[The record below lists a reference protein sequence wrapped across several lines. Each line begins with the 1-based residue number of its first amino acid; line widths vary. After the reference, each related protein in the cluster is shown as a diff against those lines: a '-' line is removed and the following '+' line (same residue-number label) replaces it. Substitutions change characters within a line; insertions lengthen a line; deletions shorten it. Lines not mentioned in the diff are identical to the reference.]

1 MGLIHA
7 LQVSFF
13 ADPRRRAPEQLLTE
27 WHSLV
32 DVAESAMTAGVRTT
46 VIQASHVP
54 GHIQRNGVNY
64 FFMSPPAAE
73 SLARSPDFAARLAEL
88 APQVIHVHG
97 LGFARDVVALRE
109 LAPRTPMLL
118 QDHADR
124 APRFWRRGSWR
135 RGVAAA
141 NGVSFCAR
149 EQAREFSRR
158 GLLPSHVEVFEIP
171 ESTSGFAPGDRAAAR
186 ATTGLSGDPCL
197 LSVAHLDRNK
207 DPLTVLA
214 GVAAAL
220 DKLPGLQLWLCFGAA
235 PLFDEVRASIDAD
248 PRLRECVHL
257 LGRVPHERV
266 ETLMR
271 AADLFVLGSHREGSS
286 FSLIEA
292 LATGLPP
299 VVTDIPSLRALTGDG
314 SVGELWRCGDAQS
327 LAAALIRAAGR
338 VGDAER
344 ARTRWHFEAN
354 LSREAVGRSF
364 AAAYQSLIQQS
375 QTRGQ
380 ARANS

>member
-1 MGLIHA
+1 MHAPAINA
-7 LQVSFF
+7 LQLSFF
-13 ADPRRRAPEQLLTE
+13 TDARRRTGEQLLVD

-32 DVAESAMTAGVRTT
+32 DVAESAVAAGMRIS

-54 GHIQRNGVNY
+54 GHIERNGVNY
-64 FFMSPPAAE
+64 FFMSPPAAG
-73 SLARSPDFAARLAEL
+73 SLVRSPEFIARLNEL

-97 LGFARDVVALRE
+97 LGFARDVVALRDVV
-109 LAPRTPMLL
+109 PRTPILL

-124 APRFWRRGSWR
+124 PPNFWRRGYWR

-158 GLLPSHVEVFEIP
+158 GLLPPHVEVFEIP
-171 ESTSGFAPGDRAAAR
+171 ESTSRFTPGDRAAAR
-186 ATTGLSGDPCL
+186 AATGLAGDPCVL
-197 LSVAHLDRNK
+197 WVGHLDRNK

-220 DKLPGLQLWLCFGAA
+220 DELPQLQLWCCFGTA
-235 PLFDEVRASIDAD
+235 PLIDEVRACIDAD
-248 PRLRECVHL
+248 ARLRERVHL
-257 LGRVPHERV
+257 LGRVAHAQV

-292 LATGLPP
+292 LATGLTP
-299 VVTDIPSLRALTGDG
+299 VVSDIPSLRTLTSNGAVGALWSCGNARALGTALVHVTRSLTPTSRAQVRAHFDARL
-314 SVGELWRCGDAQS
+314 SQCAIGEQL
-327 LAAALIRAAGR
+327 RAAY
-338 VGDAER
+338 R
-344 ARTRWHFEAN
+344 AVIAA
-354 LSREAVGRSF
+354 REATLLS
-364 AAAYQSLIQQS
+364 A
-375 QTRGQ
+375 
-380 ARANS
+380 

>member
-1 MGLIHA
+1 MRAPAINA
-7 LQVSFF
+7 LQLSFF
-13 ADPRRRAPEQLLTE
+13 ADARRRTGEQLLVD

-32 DVAESAMTAGVRTT
+32 DVAESAATVGVRIS

-54 GHIQRNGVNY
+54 GHIERNGVNY
-64 FFMSPPAAE
+64 FFIAPPAAG
-73 SLARSPDFAARLAEL
+73 SLVRSPEFIARLNEL

-109 LAPRTPMLL
+109 VVPRTPVLL

-124 APRFWRRGSWR
+124 PPHFWRRGYWR

-141 NGVSFCAR
+141 NAVSFCAR

-158 GLLPSHVEVFEIP
+158 GLLPPHVEVFEIP
-171 ESTSGFAPGDRAAAR
+171 ESTSRFTPGDRAAAR
-186 ATTGLSGDPCL
+186 AATGLSGDP
-197 LSVAHLDRNK
+197 SVLWVGHLDRNK

-220 DKLPGLQLWLCFGAA
+220 EELPQLQLWCCFGTA
-235 PLFDEVRASIDAD
+235 PLFDEVRACIDAD
-248 PRLRECVHL
+248 ARLRERVHL
-257 LGRVPHERV
+257 LGRVPHEQV

-292 LATGLPP
+292 LATGLTP
-299 VVTDIPSLRALTGDG
+299 VVSDIPSLRTLTRNGAVGALWPRGDPRALG
-314 SVGELWRCGDAQS
+314 TALVHVTRSLTPVSRAQVRGHFDACLSQHAIGEQLRDAYR
-327 LAAALIRAAGR
+327 ALI
-338 VGDAER
+338 
-344 ARTRWHFEAN
+344 
-354 LSREAVGRSF
+354 SPREATPMT
-364 AAAYQSLIQQS
+364 A
-375 QTRGQ
+375 
-380 ARANS
+380 

>member
-1 MGLIHA
+1 MSLINA

-13 ADPRRRAPEQLLTE
+13 ADARRRAPEQLLVD

-32 DVAESAMTAGVRTT
+32 DVAESAAAAGIRIT

-54 GHIQRNGVNY
+54 GHIERNGVNY
-64 FFMSPPAAE
+64 FFMPPPATD
-73 SLARSPDFAARLAEL
+73 SLARSPEFSARLAEL
-88 APQVIHVHG
+88 APKVIHVHG

-109 LAPRTPMLL
+109 LAPHTPMLL

-124 APRFWRRGSWR
+124 APRLWRRGSWR
-135 RGVAAA
+135 RGLAVA

-171 ESTSGFAPGDRAAAR
+171 ESTSGFTPGDRAAAR
-186 ATTGLSGDPCL
+186 AATGLSGDPCVL
-197 LSVAHLDRNK
+197 WVGHLDRNK

-220 DKLPGLQLWLCFGAA
+220 DKLPRLQLWCCFGTA
-235 PLFDEVRASIDAD
+235 PLFDEVLACIAAD

-257 LGRVPHERV
+257 LGRVSHEQV

-292 LATGLPP
+292 LATGLAP
-299 VVTDIPSLRALTGDG
+299 VVTDIPSLRALTGAG
-314 SVGELWRCGDAQS
+314 SVGELWRCGDAQA

-338 VGDAER
+338 VGAAER
-344 ARTRWHFEAN
+344 ARTRQHFEAN
-354 LSREAVGRSF
+354 LSRQAVGRSF
-364 AAAYQSLIQQS
+364 AAAYESLIH
-375 QTRGQ
+375 
-380 ARANS
+380 AHP